1 MTRGWA
7 MAVTAVAFVYQCAEM
22 HSTARGAGTQPPNV
36 RQASVKRLCSSVFIG
51 LPCPTNPA
59 GILVCSLTNPSV
71 LVWSWVHPRAAST
84 SQIAAPHRGSSMARE
99 HRSRSHA
106 RAREPRALELPTNL
120 QQLPV
125 NRPRVVATNTYMFD
139 GQSWS
144 SVASGGDAVTARS
157 RGDVESGIRGG
168 NEGIT
173 TGSVIWQ
180 SGNADGHGQRA
191 GWSGAAKWCSTS
203 RQSLSA

>member
-71 LVWSWVHPRAAST
+71 LVWSGFILGQLARARS
-84 SQIAAPHRGSSMARE
+84 AAAHRGSSMARE

-106 RAREPRALELPTNL
+106 RAREPRALELPTNF

-125 NRPRVVATNTYMFD
+125 NRPQVVATNTYMFD

-144 SVASGGDAVTARS
+144 SVASGGDAVPARDRKSTRLNS
-157 RGDVESGIRGG
+157 RHYCAPRMPS
-168 NEGIT
+168 
-173 TGSVIWQ
+173 
-180 SGNADGHGQRA
+180 
-191 GWSGAAKWCSTS
+191 
-203 RQSLSA
+203 SA